1 MLKLYRRTAWQF
13 QLLTIILIVAA
24 LVVIGFIGLQ
34 QFQAGDPGEQP
45 PASKTVD
52 IGGAA
57 AILPAGERPFG
68 LHVLGEGEVL
78 VTPDRSIVELG
89 VEASASTA
97 AAAAEQANTTAERLV
112 AAVREISSNPEE
124 IQIKTTGIS
133 LAPVFP
139 PVQAQPRPKSSDPV
153 GYRSS
158 NTITITIDQLDLT
171 SSVLDAA
178 LAAGANTVHS
188 ISFTLKSDGPAKER
202 ALRLA
207 VLDAANKA
215 RVAAEALQGSVR
227 GLISLNEEYV
237 HVPIARSSRSA
248 FPEAAMSPGSVP
260 VEAGQLRIRAT
271 VRANFAYE

>member
-1 MLKLYRRTAWQF
+1 MLKLYRRTAWQL

-24 LVVIGFIGLQ
+24 LVVVGFIGLQ

-68 LHVLGEGEVL
+68 LHVLGEGEVT

-97 AAAAEQANTTAERLV
+97 AAAAEQASATAERLV
-112 AAVREISSNPEE
+112 AAVREISSNPED
-124 IQIKTTGIS
+124 IQIQTTGIS
-133 LAPVFP
+133 LAPVFQP
-139 PVQAQPRPKSSDPV
+139 ATPTQPRSANPV

-248 FPEAAMSPGSVP
+248 FPEAAMSPASVP

>member
-1 MLKLYRRTAWQF
+1 MLKLYRRTAWQL

-24 LVVIGFIGLQ
+24 LVVVGFLGLQ

-52 IGGAA
+52 VGGAA

-68 LHVLGEGEVL
+68 LHVLGEGEVT

-97 AAAAEQANTTAERLV
+97 AAAAEQASATAERLV
-112 AAVREISSNPEE
+112 AAIREISSNPED
-124 IQIKTTGIS
+124 IQIQTTGIS
-133 LAPVFP
+133 LAPVFQP
-139 PVQAQPRPKSSDPV
+139 ATPTQPRSANPV

-248 FPEAAMSPGSVP
+248 FPEAAMSPASVP

>member
-1 MLKLYRRTAWQF
+1 MLKLYRRTAWQL

-24 LVVIGFIGLQ
+24 LVVVGFIGLQ

-68 LHVLGEGEVL
+68 LHVLGEGEVT

-97 AAAAEQANTTAERLV
+97 AAAAEQASATAERLV
-112 AAVREISSNPEE
+112 AAVREISSNPDD
-124 IQIKTTGIS
+124 IQIQTTGIS
-133 LAPVFP
+133 LAPVFQP
-139 PVQAQPRPKSSDPV
+139 ATPTQPRSANPV

-248 FPEAAMSPGSVP
+248 FPEAAMSPASVP

>member
-1 MLKLYRRTAWQF
+1 MLKLYRRTAWQL

-24 LVVIGFIGLQ
+24 LVVVGFLGLQ

-68 LHVLGEGEVL
+68 LHVLGEGEIT

-97 AAAAEQANTTAERLV
+97 AAAAEQASATAERLV
-112 AAVREISSNPEE
+112 AAVREISSNPDD
-124 IQIKTTGIS
+124 IQIQTTGIS
-133 LAPVFP
+133 LAPVFQP
-139 PVQAQPRPKSSDPV
+139 ATPTQPRSANPV

-248 FPEAAMSPGSVP
+248 FPEAAMSPASVP

>member
-1 MLKLYRRTAWQF
+1 MLKLYRRAAWQL
-13 QLLTIILIVAA
+13 QLLTIIVIVAA
-24 LVVIGFIGLQ
+24 LAVIGFLGLQ

-68 LHVLGEGEVL
+68 LHVLGEGEVV

-97 AAAAEQANTTAERLV
+97 AAAAEQASTTAERLV

-124 IQIKTTGIS
+124 IQIQTTGIS

-139 PVQAQPRPKSSDPV
+139 QVQAQPQPQPKSANPV

-158 NTITITIDQLDLT
+158 NTITITIDKLDLT

-227 GLISLNEEYV
+227 GLISLNEE
-237 HVPIARSSRSA
+237 
-248 FPEAAMSPGSVP
+248 
-260 VEAGQLRIRAT
+260 
-271 VRANFAYE
+271 

>member
-1 MLKLYRRTAWQF
+1 MLKLYRRTAWQL

-24 LVVIGFIGLQ
+24 LVVVGFLGLQ

-68 LHVLGEGEVL
+68 LHVLGEGEVT

-97 AAAAEQANTTAERLV
+97 AAAAEQASATAERLV
-112 AAVREISSNPEE
+112 AAVREISSNPDDVQ
-124 IQIKTTGIS
+124 IQTTGIS
-133 LAPVFP
+133 LAPVFQP
-139 PVQAQPRPKSSDPV
+139 ATPTQPRSANPV

-248 FPEAAMSPGSVP
+248 FPEAAMSPASVP

>member
-1 MLKLYRRTAWQF
+1 MLKIYRRTAWQL

-24 LVVIGFIGLQ
+24 LVVVGFLGLQ

-68 LHVLGEGEVL
+68 LHVLGEGEVT

-97 AAAAEQANTTAERLV
+97 AAAAEQASATAERLV
-112 AAVREISSNPEE
+112 AAVREISSNPDD
-124 IQIKTTGIS
+124 IQIQTTGIS
-133 LAPVFP
+133 LAPVFQP
-139 PVQAQPRPKSSDPV
+139 ATPTQPRSANPV

-171 SSVLDAA
+171 ASVLDAA

-207 VLDAANKA
+207 GLDAANKA

-248 FPEAAMSPGSVP
+248 YREAAISPASVP

>member
-1 MLKLYRRTAWQF
+1 MLKLYRRTAWQL

-24 LVVIGFIGLQ
+24 LVVVGFLGLQ

-68 LHVLGEGEVL
+68 LHVLGEGEVT

-89 VEASASTA
+89 VEAAASTA
-97 AAAAEQANTTAERLV
+97 AAAAEQASATAERLV
-112 AAVREISSNPEE
+112 AAVREISSNPDD
-124 IQIKTTGIS
+124 IQIQTTGIS
-133 LAPVFP
+133 LAPVFQP
-139 PVQAQPRPKSSDPV
+139 ATPTQPRSANPV

-248 FPEAAMSPGSVP
+248 FPEAAMSPASVP

-271 VRANFAYE
+271 VRANFAY

>member
-1 MLKLYRRTAWQF
+1 MIRLYRHAAWQL

-24 LVVIGFIGLQ
+24 LVVIGFLALQ

-45 PASKTVD
+45 SATKTVD

-57 AILPAGERPFG
+57 AIIPAGERPFG
-68 LHVLGEGEVL
+68 LHVLGEGEVI
-78 VTPDRSIVELG
+78 VTPDRSIIELG
-89 VEASASTA
+89 VEASAPTA
-97 AAAAEQANTTAERLV
+97 AAAAEQASATAERLV
-112 AAVREISSNPEE
+112 AAVRAISSNPEE
-124 IQIKTTGIS
+124 IQIQTTGIS

-139 PVQAQPRPKSSDPV
+139 QLEELPQPRSPDPV

-158 NTITITIDQLDLT
+158 NTITITIDQIDLT

-188 ISFTLKSDGPAKER
+188 IAFTLKTDGPSKER

-215 RVAAEALQGSVR
+215 RIAAEALQGSVR
-227 GLISLNEEYV
+227 GLISLNEEYMP
-237 HVPIARSSRSA
+237 VPIARSTRST
-248 FPEAAMSPGSVP
+248 FPEAALSSRSVP

>member
-1 MLKLYRRTAWQF
+1 MLKLYRRAAWQL

-24 LVVIGFIGLQ
+24 LVVIGFLGLQ

-68 LHVLGEGEVL
+68 LHVLGEGEVI

-97 AAAAEQANTTAERLV
+97 AAAAEQASATAERLV
-112 AAVREISSNPEE
+112 AAVREISSNPED
-124 IQIKTTGIS
+124 IQIQTTGIS

-139 PVQAQPRPKSSDPV
+139 PVQAQPRPQSANPV

-237 HVPIARSSRSA
+237 HVPVARSTRSA
-248 FPEAAMSPGSVP
+248 FPEAAMSSGSVP

>member
-1 MLKLYRRTAWQF
+1 MLKLYRRTAWQL

-24 LVVIGFIGLQ
+24 LVVVGFLGLQ

-68 LHVLGEGEVL
+68 LHVLGEGEVT

-97 AAAAEQANTTAERLV
+97 AAAAEQASATAERLV
-112 AAVREISSNPEE
+112 AAVREISSNPED
-124 IQIKTTGIS
+124 IQIQTTGIS
-133 LAPVFP
+133 LAPVFQP
-139 PVQAQPRPKSSDPV
+139 ATPTQPRSANPV

-248 FPEAAMSPGSVP
+248 FPEAAMSPASVP

>member
-1 MLKLYRRTAWQF
+1 MLKLYRRTAWQL

-24 LVVIGFIGLQ
+24 LVVIGFLGLQ

-68 LHVLGEGEVL
+68 LHVLGEGEVT

-97 AAAAEQANTTAERLV
+97 AAAAEQASATAERLV
-112 AAVREISSNPEE
+112 AAVREISSNPED
-124 IQIKTTGIS
+124 IQIQTTGIS
-133 LAPVFP
+133 LAPVFQP
-139 PVQAQPRPKSSDPV
+139 ATPTQPRSANPV

-248 FPEAAMSPGSVP
+248 FPEAAMSPASVP

>member
-1 MLKLYRRTAWQF
+1 MLKLYRRTAWQL

-24 LVVIGFIGLQ
+24 LVVVGFLGLQ

-68 LHVLGEGEVL
+68 LHVLGEGEVT

-97 AAAAEQANTTAERLV
+97 AAAAEQASATAERLV
-112 AAVREISSNPEE
+112 AAVREISSNPDD
-124 IQIKTTGIS
+124 IQIQTTGIS
-133 LAPVFP
+133 LAPVFQP
-139 PVQAQPRPKSSDPV
+139 ATPTQPRSANPV

-248 FPEAAMSPGSVP
+248 FPEAAMSPASVP

>member
-1 MLKLYRRTAWQF
+1 MLKLYRRTAWQL

-24 LVVIGFIGLQ
+24 LVVVGFLGLQ

-68 LHVLGEGEVL
+68 LHVLGEGEVT

-97 AAAAEQANTTAERLV
+97 AAAAEQASATAERLV
-112 AAVREISSNPEE
+112 AAVREISSNPED
-124 IQIKTTGIS
+124 IQIQTTGIS
-133 LAPVFP
+133 LAPVFQP
-139 PVQAQPRPKSSDPV
+139 ATPTQPRSANPV
-153 GYRSS
+153 GDRSS

-248 FPEAAMSPGSVP
+248 FPEAAMSPASVP

>member
-1 MLKLYRRTAWQF
+1 MLKLYRRTAWQL

-24 LVVIGFIGLQ
+24 LVVVGFLGLQ

-68 LHVLGEGEVL
+68 LHVLGEGEVT

-97 AAAAEQANTTAERLV
+97 AAAAEQASATAERLV
-112 AAVREISSNPEE
+112 AAVREISSNPDD
-124 IQIKTTGIS
+124 IQIQTTGIS
-133 LAPVFP
+133 LAPVFQP
-139 PVQAQPRPKSSDPV
+139 ATPTQPRSANPV

-178 LAAGANTVHS
+178 LAAGANPVHS

-248 FPEAAMSPGSVP
+248 FPEAAMSPASVP

>member
-1 MLKLYRRTAWQF
+1 MLKLYRRAAWQL

-24 LVVIGFIGLQ
+24 LVVIGFLGLQ

-68 LHVLGEGEVL
+68 LHVLGEGEVI

-97 AAAAEQANTTAERLV
+97 AAAAEQASATAERLV
-112 AAVREISSNPEE
+112 AAVREISSNPED
-124 IQIKTTGIS
+124 IQIQTTGIS

-139 PVQAQPRPKSSDPV
+139 PVQAQPRPQSANPV

-158 NTITITIDQLDLT
+158 NTITITIDKLDLT

-237 HVPIARSSRSA
+237 HVPVARSTRSA
-248 FPEAAMSPGSVP
+248 FPEAAMSSGSVP

>member
-1 MLKLYRRTAWQF
+1 MLKLYRRTAWQL

-24 LVVIGFIGLQ
+24 LVVVGFLGLQ

-68 LHVLGEGEVL
+68 LHVLGEGEVT

-97 AAAAEQANTTAERLV
+97 AAAAEQASATAERLV
-112 AAVREISSNPEE
+112 AAVREISSNPED
-124 IQIKTTGIS
+124 IQIQTTGIS
-133 LAPVFP
+133 LAPVFQP
-139 PVQAQPRPKSSDPV
+139 ATPAQPRSANPV

-248 FPEAAMSPGSVP
+248 FPEAAMSPASVP

>member
-1 MLKLYRRTAWQF
+1 MLKLYRRTAWQL

-24 LVVIGFIGLQ
+24 LVVVGFLGLQ

-68 LHVLGEGEVL
+68 LHVLGEGEVT

-97 AAAAEQANTTAERLV
+97 AAAAEQASATAERLV
-112 AAVREISSNPEE
+112 AAVREISSNPDD
-124 IQIKTTGIS
+124 IQIQTTGIS
-133 LAPVFP
+133 LAPVFQPATPTP
-139 PVQAQPRPKSSDPV
+139 PRSANPV

-171 SSVLDAA
+171 SSGLDAA

-248 FPEAAMSPGSVP
+248 FPEAAMSPASVP

>member
-1 MLKLYRRTAWQF
+1 MLKLYRRTAWQL
-13 QLLTIILIVAA
+13 QLLTIILIVAG
-24 LVVIGFIGLQ
+24 LVVIGFVGLQ

-68 LHVLGEGEVL
+68 LHVLGEGEVI

-97 AAAAEQANTTAERLV
+97 AAAAEQASAIAERLV

-124 IQIKTTGIS
+124 IQIQTTGIS

-139 PVQAQPRPKSSDPV
+139 RVQAQPQPTSSDPV

-237 HVPIARSSRSA
+237 HVPIARSSRSV

>member
-1 MLKLYRRTAWQF
+1 MLKLYRRTAWQL

-24 LVVIGFIGLQ
+24 LVVVGFLGLQ

-68 LHVLGEGEVL
+68 LHVLGEGEVT

-97 AAAAEQANTTAERLV
+97 AAAAEQASATAERLV
-112 AAVREISSNPEE
+112 AAVREISSNPED
-124 IQIKTTGIS
+124 IQIQTTGIS
-133 LAPVFP
+133 LAPVFQP
-139 PVQAQPRPKSSDPV
+139 ATPTQPRSANPV

-178 LAAGANTVHS
+178 RAAGANTVHS

-248 FPEAAMSPGSVP
+248 FPEAAMSPASVP

>member
-1 MLKLYRRTAWQF
+1 MLKLYRRAAWQL

-24 LVVIGFIGLQ
+24 LVVIGFLGLQ

-45 PASKTVD
+45 PTSKTVD

-68 LHVLGEGEVL
+68 LHVLGEGEVI

-97 AAAAEQANTTAERLV
+97 AAAAEQASATAERLV
-112 AAVREISSNPEE
+112 AAVREISSNPED
-124 IQIKTTGIS
+124 IQIQTTGIS

-139 PVQAQPRPKSSDPV
+139 PVQAQPRPQSANPV

-237 HVPIARSSRSA
+237 HVPVARSTRSA
-248 FPEAAMSPGSVP
+248 FPEAAMSSGSVP

>member
-1 MLKLYRRTAWQF
+1 MLKLYRRTAWQL

-24 LVVIGFIGLQ
+24 LVVVGFIGLQ

-68 LHVLGEGEVL
+68 LHVLGEGEVT

-97 AAAAEQANTTAERLV
+97 AAAAEQASATAERLV
-112 AAVREISSNPEE
+112 AAVREISSNPED
-124 IQIKTTGIS
+124 IQIQTTGIS
-133 LAPVFP
+133 LAPVFQPATP
-139 PVQAQPRPKSSDPV
+139 PPPRSANPV

-248 FPEAAMSPGSVP
+248 FPEAAMSPASVP

>member
-1 MLKLYRRTAWQF
+1 MLKLYRRAAWQL

-68 LHVLGEGEVL
+68 LHVLGEGEVI

>member
-1 MLKLYRRTAWQF
+1 MLKLYRRTAWQL

-24 LVVIGFIGLQ
+24 LVVVGFLGLQ

-68 LHVLGEGEVL
+68 LHVLGEGEVT

-97 AAAAEQANTTAERLV
+97 AAAAEQASATAERLV
-112 AAVREISSNPEE
+112 AAVREISSNPED
-124 IQIKTTGIS
+124 IQIQTTGIS
-133 LAPVFP
+133 LAPVFQP
-139 PVQAQPRPKSSDPV
+139 ATPTQPRSANPV

-207 VLDAANKA
+207 VLDEANKA

-248 FPEAAMSPGSVP
+248 FPEAAMSPASVP

>member
-1 MLKLYRRTAWQF
+1 MIRLYRRAAWQL
-13 QLLTIILIVAA
+13 QLLTIVLIVAV
-24 LVVIGFIGLQ
+24 LVVIGFLALQ
-34 QFQAGDPGEQP
+34 QFQAGGPGEQP
-45 PASKTVD
+45 PVTKTVD

-57 AILPAGERPFG
+57 AIIPAGERPFG
-68 LHVLGEGEVL
+68 LYVLGEGEVI
-78 VTPDRSIVELG
+78 VTPDRSIIELG
-89 VEASASTA
+89 VEASAPTA
-97 AAAAEQANTTAERLV
+97 AAAAEQASTTAERLV
-112 AAVREISSNPEE
+112 AAIRAINSNPEE
-124 IQIKTTGIS
+124 IQIQTTGIS

-139 PVQAQPRPKSSDPV
+139 ELQAQPQAKSPDPV

-158 NTITITIDQLDLT
+158 STITITIDQIGLT
-171 SSVLDAA
+171 SWVLDAA

-188 ISFTLKSDGPAKER
+188 IAFTLKTDGPAKDQ

-237 HVPIARSSRSA
+237 HVPIARSTRSA
-248 FPEAAMSPGSVP
+248 FPEAIMSSGSVP
-260 VEAGQLRIRAT
+260 VEAGQLRVRAT

>member
-1 MLKLYRRTAWQF
+1 MLKLYRRTAWQL

-24 LVVIGFIGLQ
+24 LVVVGFLGLQ

-68 LHVLGEGEVL
+68 LHVLGEGEVT

-97 AAAAEQANTTAERLV
+97 AAAAEQASATADRLV
-112 AAVREISSNPEE
+112 AAVREISSNPED
-124 IQIKTTGIS
+124 IQIQTTGIS
-133 LAPVFP
+133 LAPVFQP
-139 PVQAQPRPKSSDPV
+139 ATPTQPRSANPV

-248 FPEAAMSPGSVP
+248 FPEAAMSPASVP

>member
-1 MLKLYRRTAWQF
+1 MLKLYRRTAWQL

-24 LVVIGFIGLQ
+24 LVVVGFLGLQ

-68 LHVLGEGEVL
+68 LHVLGEGEVT

-97 AAAAEQANTTAERLV
+97 AAAAEQASATAERLV
-112 AAVREISSNPEE
+112 AAVREISSNPED
-124 IQIKTTGIS
+124 IQIQTTGIS
-133 LAPVFP
+133 LAPVFQP
-139 PVQAQPRPKSSDPV
+139 ATPTQPRSANPV

-171 SSVLDAA
+171 STVLDAA

-248 FPEAAMSPGSVP
+248 FPEAAMSPASVP

>member
-1 MLKLYRRTAWQF
+1 MLKLYRRTAWQL

-24 LVVIGFIGLQ
+24 LVVVGFLGLP

-68 LHVLGEGEVL
+68 LHVLGEGEVT

-97 AAAAEQANTTAERLV
+97 AAAAEQASATAERLV
-112 AAVREISSNPEE
+112 AAVREISSNPDD
-124 IQIKTTGIS
+124 IQIQTTGIS
-133 LAPVFP
+133 LAPVFQP
-139 PVQAQPRPKSSDPV
+139 ATPTQPRSANPV

-248 FPEAAMSPGSVP
+248 FPEAAMSPASVP

>member
-1 MLKLYRRTAWQF
+1 MLKLYRRAAWQL

-68 LHVLGEGEVL
+68 LHVLGEGEVI

-112 AAVREISSNPEE
+112 AAVREISSNPED
-124 IQIKTTGIS
+124 IQIQTTGIS

>member
-1 MLKLYRRTAWQF
+1 MLKLYRRAAWQL
-13 QLLTIILIVAA
+13 QLLTIIVIVAA
-24 LVVIGFIGLQ
+24 LAVIGFLGLQ

-52 IGGAA
+52 VGGAA

-68 LHVLGEGEVL
+68 LHVLGEGEVT

-97 AAAAEQANTTAERLV
+97 AAAAEQASATAERLV
-112 AAVREISSNPEE
+112 AAVREISSNPDD
-124 IQIKTTGIS
+124 IQIQTTGIS
-133 LAPVFP
+133 LAPVFQP
-139 PVQAQPRPKSSDPV
+139 ATPTQPRSANPV

-248 FPEAAMSPGSVP
+248 FPEAAMSPASVP

>member
-1 MLKLYRRTAWQF
+1 MLKLYRRTAWQL

-24 LVVIGFIGLQ
+24 LVVVGFLGLQ

-52 IGGAA
+52 VGGAA

-68 LHVLGEGEVL
+68 LHVLGEGEVT

-97 AAAAEQANTTAERLV
+97 AAAAEQASATAERLV
-112 AAVREISSNPEE
+112 AAVREISSNPED
-124 IQIKTTGIS
+124 IQIQTTGIS
-133 LAPVFP
+133 LAPVFQP
-139 PVQAQPRPKSSDPV
+139 ATPTQPRSANPV

-248 FPEAAMSPGSVP
+248 FPEAAMSPASVP

>member
-1 MLKLYRRTAWQF
+1 MLKLYRRTAWQL

-24 LVVIGFIGLQ
+24 LVVVGFLGLQ

-68 LHVLGEGEVL
+68 LHVLGEGEVT

-97 AAAAEQANTTAERLV
+97 AAAAEQASATAERLV
-112 AAVREISSNPEE
+112 AAIREISSNPDD
-124 IQIKTTGIS
+124 IQIQTTGIS
-133 LAPVFP
+133 LAPVFQP
-139 PVQAQPRPKSSDPV
+139 ATPTQPRSANPV

-248 FPEAAMSPGSVP
+248 FPEAAMSPASVP

>member
-1 MLKLYRRTAWQF
+1 MLKLYRRAAWQL

-24 LVVIGFIGLQ
+24 LVVVGFLGLQ

-68 LHVLGEGEVL
+68 LHVLGEGEVI

-97 AAAAEQANTTAERLV
+97 AAAAEQASATAERLV
-112 AAVREISSNPEE
+112 AAVREISSNPED
-124 IQIKTTGIS
+124 IQIQTTGIS

-139 PVQAQPRPKSSDPV
+139 PVQAQPRPQSANPV

-158 NTITITIDQLDLT
+158 NTITITIDKLDLT

-237 HVPIARSSRSA
+237 HVPVARSTRSA
-248 FPEAAMSPGSVP
+248 FPEAAMSSGSVP